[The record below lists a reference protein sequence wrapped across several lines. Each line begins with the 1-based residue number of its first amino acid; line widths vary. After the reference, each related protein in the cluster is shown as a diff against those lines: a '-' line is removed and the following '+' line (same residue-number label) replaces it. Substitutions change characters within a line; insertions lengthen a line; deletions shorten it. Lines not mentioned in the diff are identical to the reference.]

1 MDKTVLII
9 GGSKGIGRSTAER
22 FLKDGWK
29 VGISYNSTPPEYLD
43 AYPEDQRWAG
53 QLDVNQT
60 DRIPEFLSEYKEF
73 SGKKLDVFI
82 YNTGITIDALTIH
95 GKNEDFD
102 KVLNTNLRGAYIF
115 LREVGHFMFF
125 KKRGKQFYISSV
137 SARKGGRGQLSYAAS
152 KAGLEA
158 LVRVGAQE
166 FSRAGIMINGVAPG
180 VTETDMTEQVMEF
193 VKGSKKGNGLF
204 DRIAMRRTAKPE
216 EIANF
221 IYALSQEEIT
231 YITGQTFNIDGGY
244 ML

>member
-1 MDKTVLII
+1 
-9 GGSKGIGRSTAER
+9 
-22 FLKDGWK
+22 
-29 VGISYNSTPPEYLD
+29 
-43 AYPEDQRWAG
+43 
-53 QLDVNQT
+53 
-60 DRIPEFLSEYKEF
+60 
-73 SGKKLDVFI
+73 
-82 YNTGITIDALTIH
+82 
-95 GKNEDFD
+95 
-102 KVLNTNLRGAYIF
+102 
-115 LREVGHFMFF
+115 MFF

-137 SARKGGRGQLSYAAS
+137 AAKRGGRGQLSYAAS

-166 FSRAGIMINGVAPG
+166 FSRAGVMINGVAPG

-193 VKGSKKGNGLF
+193 VKGSKKGDGLF

-221 IYALSQEEIT
+221 LYSLSQEDIT